1 MFFAHGSHNMGSGV
15 SSLLPQQVFA
25 TSLYTGTG
33 AAQTITNGLDLA
45 GQGGLVWRKRRDTTG
60 SHNLQDTVRGFA
72 GTAPNTFGRVLKAD
86 LTNAEAADT
95 SGGAPPYDIT
105 AYSANGFTI
114 GPDWNGAGNTSAAT
128 YAAWSFRRAPKFFD
142 VVTYTGNGVAGR
154 QIAHNLGIAPG
165 MIGIKRRD
173 AASALGW
180 YVYHTSLSSGSFML
194 LNATAAAQNG
204 ATNVFGNG
212 SVAVAPT
219 STNFT
224 IGNNADLN
232 ASGGTYVAYLFAH
245 DPDTVNGIVQCGSYT
260 AGASASTIS
269 LGWQPQFL
277 LIKCSGSIGS
287 WFIIDAS
294 RGFNSSAAAALFTDT
309 SQSEASLGAS
319 SVYATSTGFVDNF
332 FNSSGQMI
340 FLAIRAAY

>member
-1 MFFAHGSHNMGSGV
+1 MFIGRHPLLVSGA
-15 SSLLPQQVFA
+15 SGPLNKPQQVFA
-25 TSLYTGTG
+25 TSLYTGTS
-33 AAQTITNGLDLA
+33 AIQTITNGLDMA
-45 GQGGLVWRKRRDTTG
+45 GKGAMLMGRRRNVSDDLFVADTARGRSFYLDTATTG
-60 SHNLQDTVRGFA
+60 PDNATASNNTQDVTAFLSTGFSLGA
-72 GTAPNTFGRVLKAD
+72 SNY
-86 LTNAEAADT
+86 NANFNMSSE
-95 SGGAPPYDIT
+95 SQV
-105 AYSANGFTI
+105 
-114 GPDWNGAGNTSAAT
+114 
-128 YAAWSFRRAPKFFD
+128 AWSFCRAPKFFD
-142 VVTYTGNGVAGR
+142 VVTWTGNGVAGR